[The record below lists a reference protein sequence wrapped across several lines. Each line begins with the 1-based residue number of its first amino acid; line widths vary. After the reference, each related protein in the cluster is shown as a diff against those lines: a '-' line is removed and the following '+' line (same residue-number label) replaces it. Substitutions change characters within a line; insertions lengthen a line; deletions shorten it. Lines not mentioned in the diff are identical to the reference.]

1 MKNFKKITL
10 GILGATILSLG
21 LYACSNDDAT
31 TANNNTTTEQ
41 SATAAKEGNIQKFYG
56 RIPLPAEFENDAT
69 ANFYAVIDVEN
80 EVVLEYKIEE
90 SVATAYKIDHSQLN
104 ELFRNDM
111 GGLLTSL
118 NGEPGEGKNHSH
130 SGCMKACR
138 EEFPT
143 VDGVKT
149 PGLGKCKAACWVDT
163 AVVVAQKV
171 LEFIKETKS

>member
-31 TANNNTTTEQ
+31 TTNNNTTTKQ
-41 SATAAKEGNIQKFYG
+41 SSTAAKEGNIQKFYG

-69 ANFYAVIDVEN
+69 ANFSVLVDVEN
-80 EVVLEYKIEE
+80 EVVLEYQIDE
-90 SVATAYKIDHSQLN
+90 SVSIAYNVDNAELN
-104 ELFRNDM
+104 ERFKQDM

-118 NGEPGEGKNHSH
+118 NGEPGNVTNHSH
-130 SGCMKACR
+130 SGCIKDCNER
-138 EEFPT
+138 YTNP
-143 VDGVKT
+143 DGSKK
-149 PGLGKCKAACWVDT
+149 PGRGGCKAACWVDT

>member
-1 MKNFKKITL
+1 M
-10 GILGATILSLG
+10 
-21 LYACSNDDAT
+21 
-31 TANNNTTTEQ
+31 
-41 SATAAKEGNIQKFYG
+41 
-56 RIPLPAEFENDAT
+56 
-69 ANFYAVIDVEN
+69 
-80 EVVLEYKIEE
+80 VLEYKIEE

-130 SGCMKACR
+130 SGCIKDCNER
-138 EEFPT
+138 HTNP
-143 VDGVKT
+143 DGSKK
-149 PGLGKCKAACWVDT
+149 PGRGGCKAACWVDT

>member
-10 GILGATILSLG
+10 GLLGATILSLG

-41 SATAAKEGNIQKFYG
+41 TVTAAKEGNIQKFYG

-69 ANFYAVIDVEN
+69 ANFYAVIDVEK

-90 SVATAYKIDHSQLN
+90 SVAIAYKIDHSQLN
-104 ELFRNDM
+104 ELFRHDM
-111 GGLLTSL
+111 GSLLTSL
-118 NGEPGEGKNHSH
+118 NGEPGDGGNKHSH
-130 SGCMKACR
+130 SECMANCR
-138 EEFPT
+138 KEFPT

-149 PGLGKCKAACWVDT
+149 PGLGKCKAGCWVDT
-163 AVVVAQKV
+163 AIVVAEKV
-171 LEFIKETKS
+171 LRFLEQS